1 MEPSSKNIQNVSVK
15 QLKAA
20 RALLGWTSAE
30 LAAAA
35 GLSAIAVRRL
45 EAREG
50 ILGGR
55 RSTADKLRQALEAA
69 GVEFTNGDQ
78 PGVRLK
84 ARPSGPSSI
93 PPEELNA
100 SNDE

>member
-1 MEPSSKNIQNVSVK
+1 MKSSSNNIQNVSVK

-20 RALLGWTSAE
+20 RALLGWTSAD
-30 LAAAA
+30 LAAFA

-50 ILGGR
+50 VLGGR
-55 RSTADKLRQALEAA
+55 RSTVDKLRQALEAA
-69 GVEFTNGDQ
+69 GVEFTNGSQ

-84 ARPSGPSSI
+84 AKGPS
-93 PPEELNA
+93 E
-100 SNDE
+100 